1 MGGDSDIPTSN
12 GRMTP
17 EQAASRV
24 SVSAVPHSR
33 FMLWNLPLHSARTLR
48 PCLRQPLSRWPNYS
62 SAHNGLCPTKRFL
75 TNSPSPIPSFREQV
89 ARNIEI
95 GSFSEQVQRP
105 SIRNQIFVS
114 GLCSWVGAAG
124 AEAVCWQFFLAG
136 SGLAFS
142 YAAVKTNIDTE
153 KWQKSITA
161 MSTIWSTRQPTTDE
175 MRRTQNFALGARL
188 QGWVNDLKDATE
200 GWPIAIR
207 NLIFVSYVST
217 ANTYLS
223 ASEGRR
229 LCWKICLLNAGVWV
243 LWKVPRLS
251 AAMRRSWTHHPLSGL
266 SYTMLTAVFSH
277 QSFMHLLFNCMALAS
292 FGAATSN
299 FLSREQAHAESGLQ
313 ESTTTWHFL
322 AFFVSA
328 GLFSSLVSHVAATRI
343 LYPRMVAQLTKAS
356 AATTVASAFSKPALA
371 AAARPLHDILPS
383 LGASGAIYAAV
394 SLTALGFP
402 DSEVSLIFLPGVL
415 IPSQAAVGG
424 LVCLDIVGVLRGWRM
439 FDHYA
444 HLGGAL
450 FGAVYWAWGPRFWD
464 WMRVR
469 LARPEVAKGVQSGE
483 KET

>member
-1 MGGDSDIPTSN
+1 
-12 GRMTP
+12 
-17 EQAASRV
+17 
-24 SVSAVPHSR
+24 
-33 FMLWNLPLHSARTLR
+33 MLWNLPLHSARTLR

-62 SAHNGLCPTKRFL
+62 SAHNGLGLTKRFL

-105 SIRNQIFVS
+105 SIRNQIF
-114 GLCSWVGAAG
+114 
-124 AEAVCWQFFLAG
+124 FFLAG

-243 LWKVPRLS
+243 LWKIPRLS
-251 AAMRRSWTHHPLSGL
+251 VVMRRSWTHHPLSGL
-266 SYTMLTAVFSH
+266 SYTMLTAVF
-277 QSFMHLLFNCMALAS
+277 
-292 FGAATSN
+292 
-299 FLSREQAHAESGLQ
+299 RQA
-313 ESTTTWHFL
+313 
-322 AFFVSA
+322 
-328 GLFSSLVSHVAATRI
+328 
-343 LYPRMVAQLTKAS
+343 
-356 AATTVASAFSKPALA
+356 
-371 AAARPLHDILPS
+371 
-383 LGASGAIYAAV
+383 
-394 SLTALGFP
+394 
-402 DSEVSLIFLPGVL
+402 
-415 IPSQAAVGG
+415 
-424 LVCLDIVGVLRGWRM
+424 
-439 FDHYA
+439 
-444 HLGGAL
+444 
-450 FGAVYWAWGPRFWD
+450 
-464 WMRVR
+464 
-469 LARPEVAKGVQSGE
+469 
-483 KET
+483 